1 MESLTDSFHVSLTG
15 HRPEK
20 LNGYH
25 LDTPFY
31 DRLRSTLQK
40 TILEGLRRHGALT
53 LHSGLALGADTVWSQ
68 AILWAREQFPDQIR
82 FVAEVPFPAQ
92 AERWPARG
100 DREFWQHQIDTADQ
114 VNYYAERHSVR
125 AMQLRN
131 EGMIRAANLLLAVY
145 DGTSGGTGHAVRF
158 AQQTGVRV
166 FSWHPDQF
174 RDTEHSVP
182 VDAEPSAELAET
194 RVVHKNREAFDVY
207 IGRGSLWG
215 NPFVIGRDGDRDD
228 VVRKYEEHF
237 LSRPDL
243 RAKVYLLAGKRLGC
257 FCAPKSCHG
266 DVLKKYADEAR
277 AQAHR

>member
-1 MESLTDSFHVSLTG
+1 MEMLNDSFHVSLTG

-20 LNGYH
+20 LDGYR

-31 DRLRSTLQK
+31 DRLRSTLQQ
-40 TILEGLRRHGALT
+40 TILDGLRRHGMLT
-53 LHSGLALGADTVWSQ
+53 LHSGLALGADTVWSK
-68 AILWAREQFPDQIR
+68 AILWARAQFPEQIR

-92 AERWPARG
+92 ADRWPAHG

-114 VNYYAERHSVR
+114 VNYYAERYSVQ
-125 AMQLRN
+125 AMHLRN
-131 EGMIRAANLLLAVY
+131 QGMIKPANLLLAVY
-145 DGTSGGTGHAVRF
+145 DGSSGGTGSAVRF
-158 AQQTGVRV
+158 AQQIGVRV

-174 RDTEHSVP
+174 RDDDAGEQVTNQTP
-182 VDAEPSAELAET
+182 VEQSET
-194 RVVHKNREAFDVY
+194 RVVHKREPHDVY

-215 NPFVIGRDGDRDD
+215 NPFVIGRDGTRED

-257 FCAPKSCHG
+257 FCAPKACHG

-277 AQAHR
+277 AQARR